1 MKFLKYLPI
10 DFCTVQT
17 RRRKTIKKITKEG
30 AVKIKTIDRGTS
42 DEIKRGGIPKAEEKS
57 KEEAFW

>member
-10 DFCTVQT
+10 DFCTVKT
-17 RRRKTIKKITKEG
+17 KRRKTIKKITKEG
-30 AVKIKTIDRGTS
+30 AVKIKTIDRETS
-42 DEIKRGGIPKAEEKS
+42 DEIKCGGIPKAEEKS